1 MKWSGET
8 GVSEISTLEEGM
20 EVVGNLKDKLDHS
33 MPRPLY
39 DHNDQVVLE
48 AERDIRAKLGDRP
61 FDFEALLAVS
71 NIYRAANAVRNRME
85 REILGPA
92 GLTWG
97 GFTILFVLWV
107 WGDRETGQL
116 AEDCGLAKG
125 TLSGMLTTLE
135 KTGLVERS
143 RHSEDGRRVVV
154 ALRPEGRDAIE
165 SVFPEF
171 NRYEAKFTAE
181 LDDDER
187 RELARLLR
195 RVTSTADEVPLI
207 SE

>member
-1 MKWSGET
+1 
-8 GVSEISTLEEGM
+8 
-20 EVVGNLKDKLDHS
+20 
-33 MPRPLY
+33 MPRPLS
-39 DHNDQVVLE
+39 DHNDHVILE
-48 AERDIRAKLGDRP
+48 AERDIRARLGDRP

-85 REILGPA
+85 RDVLTPV

-125 TLSGMLTTLE
+125 TLSGMLSTLE
-135 KTGLVERS
+135 KTGLVDRS
-143 RHSEDGRRVVV
+143 RHPEDGRRVWVV
-154 ALRPEGRDAIE
+154 LTDAGRDTIE

-171 NRYEAKFTAE
+171 NRHEAKFTAE
-181 LDDDER
+181 LEDDER

-195 RVTSTADEVPLI
+195 VVTATADGVPLLPD
-207 SE
+207 

>member
-1 MKWSGET
+1 
-8 GVSEISTLEEGM
+8 
-20 EVVGNLKDKLDHS
+20 
-33 MPRPLY
+33 MPRPLHDQH
-39 DHNDQVVLE
+39 DHVVLE
-48 AERDIRAKLGDRP
+48 AERDIRARLGHRP

-85 REILGPA
+85 REVLGPV
-92 GLTWG
+92 GLSWG

-125 TLSGMLTTLE
+125 TLSGMLATLE

-143 RHSEDGRRVVV
+143 RHPEDGRRVQVTL
-154 ALRPEGRDAIE
+154 AEEGRDVIE

-181 LDDDER
+181 LDDEER

-195 RVTSTADEVPLI
+195 LVTASADGVPLI
-207 SE
+207 TE

>member
-1 MKWSGET
+1 
-8 GVSEISTLEEGM
+8 
-20 EVVGNLKDKLDHS
+20 
-33 MPRPLY
+33 MPRPLSNHS
-39 DHNDQVVLE
+39 DHAILA
-48 AERDIRAKLGDRP
+48 AERDIRARLGDRP

-85 REILGPA
+85 REVLSLV
-92 GLTWG
+92 GLSWG

-125 TLSGMLTTLE
+125 TLSGMLSTLE
-135 KTGLVERS
+135 KTGVVGRS
-143 RHSEDGRRVVV
+143 RHPEDGRRVWVTLTD
-154 ALRPEGRDAIE
+154 AGRDLIE

-171 NRYEAKFTAE
+171 NRYEAKFTGE
-181 LDDDER
+181 LSDEER

-195 RVTSTADEVPLI
+195 IVTATADGVPLI
-207 SE
+207 RD